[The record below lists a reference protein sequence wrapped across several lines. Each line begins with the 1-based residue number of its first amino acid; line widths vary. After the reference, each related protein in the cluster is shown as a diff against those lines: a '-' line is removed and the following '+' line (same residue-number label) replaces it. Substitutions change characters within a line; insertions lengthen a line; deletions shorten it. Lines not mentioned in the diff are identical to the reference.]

1 MPGHDHTVTK
11 KVDNLVEFM
20 KRIGWVKSV
29 LATVLTGAL
38 AFASIYSVGRKLESD
53 VGVQIDK
60 KIEVHALQSAEA
72 IDERFDSLEMEQ
84 AVANTKLDMILDR
97 LPE

>member
-1 MPGHDHTVTK
+1 MTK

-20 KRIGWVKSV
+20 KRVGWVKSM

-38 AFASIYSVGRKLESD
+38 AFASIYGVGRKLESD
-53 VGVQIDK
+53 VDLQIDK